1 MVHRENYRILWITW
15 QRDYEVKFCAS
26 TLLWYQGRLW
36 TTASLNETC
45 LSIVHYNWIS
55 SCRWHVI
62 YFFDAAGTND
72 GDSIIFEIVWM
83 VCRLCRSRINLS
95 RLTFGDR
102 LIKKKKKKIE
112 GDHRIDQYGFLS
124 CKASV
129 YPMNSEF
136 FNVSSIFE
144 LLNIHHWKRRIE
156 KAKEN

>member
-72 GDSIIFEIVWM
+72 GDSIIFEIVRM

-102 LIKKKKKKIE
+102 LIKKKKKKSKVTI
-112 GDHRIDQYGFLS
+112 GSISTGFWAVKRACILWI
-124 CKASV
+124 
-129 YPMNSEF
+129 
-136 FNVSSIFE
+136 VSSSMWVLFS
-144 LLNIHHWKRRIE
+144 NF
-156 KAKEN
+156 